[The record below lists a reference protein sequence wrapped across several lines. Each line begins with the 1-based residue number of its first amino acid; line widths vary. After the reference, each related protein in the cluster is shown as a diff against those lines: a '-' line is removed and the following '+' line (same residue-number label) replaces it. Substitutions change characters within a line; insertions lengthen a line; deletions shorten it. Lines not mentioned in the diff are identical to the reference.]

1 MQFVYGEGRL
11 HLIFQER
18 FTEWAGGVCVYRGR
32 TTFNISGTA
41 YRVGGGSLFME
52 KAEAAGTRNTK
63 QKRKALE
70 NILVGRK
77 QIIKRV
83 YFNFYCSS
91 LNFHL
96 YFPLEI
102 FSYFLYNL
110 LVTFGYIY
118 LDMDFCHD

>member
-1 MQFVYGEGRL
+1 M
-11 HLIFQER
+11 ER
-18 FTEWAGGVCVYRGR
+18 VEVD
-32 TTFNISGTA
+32 
-41 YRVGGGSLFME
+41 
-52 KAEAAGTRNTK
+52 GTRNTK

-70 NILVGRK
+70 NILGGRK

-83 YFNFYCSS
+83 YFNFYYSS